1 MKHEIMLHVLR
12 SPDGVP
18 HDTLKDACWQAAE
31 LLITRP
37 PVSDSPAPA
46 LSTIGQPAREI
57 VERLR
62 SSLDSLVNRLA
73 ATEQYAGMQEQA
85 AGAMWQTLCRL
96 MDQLDAPNV
105 WTDVEGHLLSTNAA
119 FVETREKMLAVIEAQ
134 AAAQS

>member
-1 MKHEIMLHVLR
+1 MKHETMLHVLR
-12 SPDGVP
+12 TPNQHPASVIA
-18 HDTLKDACWQAAE
+18 DACWQASE
-31 LLITRP
+31 LLIARP
-37 PVSDSPAPA
+37 PVNDSPPDNAP
-46 LSTIGQPAREI
+46 TIGQPAREI

-62 SSLDSLVNRLA
+62 GTLDSLVNRLA

-105 WTDVEGHLLSTNAA
+105 WTDAEGHSLSLNVSFIEART
-119 FVETREKMLAVIEAQ
+119 KMLAVIEAQ